1 MDSAFSNMVI
11 EVTVRKV
18 VPLAKGQKL
27 TGRYG
32 NKSVISEIRKDEDMP
47 YTEDGRRIDLLL
59 NLLAI
64 INRTT
69 SFPLYE
75 IAITSICYQVRKR
88 MASMDNYD
96 DKEKLLFDIIRDF
109 NDTEYQSVWKSYNNE
124 DEQGKKAFIDDAIEN
139 GIYIHQKPMWED
151 EPIFYRLQKVLA
163 KYDWLK
169 PDTVYINKWG
179 RKIKV
184 LNKYW
189 VGQMYVPKLKQ
200 SDRRGFSARSTGAVD
215 TKGLPTRSFKSR
227 SHQEHNSSTAI
238 RFGEFETLNMSI
250 GMKPHDI
257 AVFNAYYRTSIK
269 ARADLVKLLF
279 RDKFADGEQKI
290 DKSYTS
296 RVAEIFNVL
305 MKSLSIRVRFVDKN
319 NDIYPVNN
327 TICSPRI
334 IDGKIEM
341 LTDYE
346 YLMKQREAEARDMVL
361 EEQPIITIDEL
372 EKKTG
377 QLLLKDKRHVV
388 GPYIES
394 SKE

>member
-1 MDSAFSNMVI
+1 MNK
-11 EVTVRKV
+11 T
-18 VPLAKGQKL
+18 
-27 TGRYG
+27 RYG

-305 MKSLSIRVRFVDKN
+305 IKSLSIRVRFVDKN